1 MKRQGQ
7 FDYSSSSDDFSNRS
21 TTKSS
26 HPNPPPKPKSKPK
39 SKSKPKPKSIVEPLS
54 SGYPQ
59 HVYVTALG
67 MCFHRQGCAILGDC
81 FVSRR
86 STALCSRKACSRA
99 AFALIPFLL
108 PTRLARKDPT
118 FLQRRR
124 NGVRPT
130 KALHPKER
138 RNRNPRRKK
147 RRLLAPNACALL
159 RVENTSTVK
168 GAAFWWAETFLAALP
183 TLCSR
188 KAFCRASIALV
199 DY

>member
-59 HVYVTALG
+59 HVWVTPFG
-67 MCFHRQGCAILGDC
+67 ICFHRQGCAILGDC

-86 STALCSRKACSRA
+86 STDLVLEEGLQPCFYCFDYFSSSYDFSEKGSDSPPKKKRSPTNKSSIAPKRKEPKKKKTKTTCPQRVCVTPSGNNFHRQGCSVLVGRDFSRRSTD
-99 AFALIPFLL
+99 LVLKEGLL
-108 PTRLARKDPT
+108 PCQHC
-118 FLQRRR
+118 F
-124 NGVRPT
+124 G
-130 KALHPKER
+130 
-138 RNRNPRRKK
+138 
-147 RRLLAPNACALL
+147 
-159 RVENTSTVK
+159 
-168 GAAFWWAETFLAALP
+168 
-183 TLCSR
+183 
-188 KAFCRASIALV
+188 
-199 DY
+199 